1 MPKIYVPARGFVF
14 TADQAE
20 IDMLLAEGGQ
30 VVLKNREIDQP
41 LDDLI
46 RQEPVEETPEPLI
59 SEPVK
64 ETETPEPL
72 PAVIKPK
79 HRSRLK

>member
-1 MPKIYVPARGFVF
+1 MPKIYVPTRGFVF

-20 IDMLLAEGGQ
+20 IDMLLSEGGR
-30 VVLKNREIDQP
+30 VVVKNREVDDP
-41 LDDLI
+41 LDDL
-46 RQEPVEETPEPLI
+46 VETLI
-59 SEPVK
+59 SEPVEEEEK
-64 ETETPEPL
+64 PEPL

>member
-1 MPKIYVPARGFVF
+1 MPKIYVPTRGFVL

-20 IDMLLAEGGQ
+20 IDMLLSEGGR
-30 VVLKNREIDQP
+30 VVVKNREIDDP
-41 LDDLI
+41 LDDL
-46 RQEPVEETPEPLI
+46 VETLI
-59 SEPVK
+59 SEPAK
-64 ETETPEPL
+64 ERETPEPL

>member
-14 TADQAE
+14 TADQTE
-20 IDMLLAEGGQ
+20 IDMLLSEGGR
-30 VVLKNREIDQP
+30 VVVKNREIDQP
-41 LDDLI
+41 IDDLI
-46 RQEPVEETPEPLI
+46 A
-59 SEPVK
+59 EPVK
-64 ETETPEPL
+64 ETPETLPSEPANVRETPEPL